1 MTLRACLLIA
11 ALLSWTAAPVAAQPA
26 QPAETPSSKARPP
39 ADPNQKVCQD
49 ITVVGSRLATKR
61 ICATREE
68 WAQKRRDDRDTV
80 DQIQRSPCV
89 MVSGECH

>member
-1 MTLRACLLIA
+1 MNMRACLLIA
-11 ALLSWTAAPVAAQPA
+11 ALVGWTMPAAAEPVQV
-26 QPAETPSSKARPP
+26 PSSKARPS
-39 ADPNQKVCQD
+39 ADPNQKICQD

-68 WAQKRRDDRDTV
+68 WAQQRRDDRDTV

-89 MVSGECH
+89 RDTSGQCQH